1 MAFSAGAAKCVKQEG
16 FPLFAPLGGWE
27 ARETFEAG
35 NDGGISKRLQ
45 VPGVLAPCIGTFSC
59 CSVPCPPQRSLG
71 NGRLY
76 LCEVPAAF
84 ADMRLQIQPSSGPGK
99 GVGRTTYK

>member
-1 MAFSAGAAKCVKQEG
+1 MTGAF
-16 FPLFAPLGGWE
+16 
-27 ARETFEAG
+27 
-35 NDGGISKRLQ
+35 
-45 VPGVLAPCIGTFSC
+45 PGVSRSLVFWPFYWDILLLFS
-59 CSVPCPPQRSLG
+59 SLSPLHRSLG

-99 GVGRTTYK
+99 GVGQATYK